1 MEITMNERLKF
12 IEGQKKRLLNQI
24 SSKVAEFKMNGKNLG
39 VFLTI
44 EEDGHLKKPRDF
56 EDLDLPVLNT
66 EFSKLTTKEKRAYDK
81 KYYSSVSFV
90 IDSYNEANKKYNA
103 IFEELDVYEKMD
115 TIKEEISALKLE
127 EKRADI
133 YLATLSKQSEE
144 KLCEKLGSKKKLT
157 EQQILE
163 VNEEI
168 TQVNYIKA
176 SLNLKTSLLNNLKIS
191 L

>member
-1 MEITMNERLKF
+1 MNERLNF

-24 SSKVAEFKMNGKNLG
+24 TTKVADFKLKGEDLG
-39 VFLTI
+39 VFLTV
-44 EEDGHLKKPRDF
+44 EEDGHIRVPRDF
-56 EDLDLPVLNT
+56 IDLDLPVLST
-66 EFSKLTTKEKRAYDK
+66 EYSKLTAKEKRAYDK
-81 KYYSSVSFV
+81 KYHASVSFV

-115 TIKEEISALKLE
+115 DLKESINALKSE

-133 YLATLSKQSEE
+133 YLSTLAKQSEE
-144 KLCEKLGSKKKLT
+144 KMREKLGSKKKLS
-157 EQQILE
+157 EAQILE
-163 VNEEI
+163 VNQEI

-176 SLNLKTSLLNNLKIS
+176 SLNLKTSALEKLKES